1 MTDGRTEDTPG
12 AQAAGDGQDPARA
25 AIEDWVRELAH
36 HLEID
41 DVELDVDAVLR
52 LAGQA
57 AHTVVRPA
65 APVTTYLI
73 GYVSGLAEATGQAD
87 HPKASRAASR
97 VAAEL
102 LARRRD
108 AQNSGDS
115 GRSGDSD
122 AAGGSA
128 GAQDA

>member
-1 MTDGRTEDTPG
+1 MTED
-12 AQAAGDGQDPARA
+12 QDHTRES
-25 AIEDWVRELAH
+25 IELWVRELAH

-41 DVELDVDAVLR
+41 GVQIDIDAILG

-73 GYVSGLAEATGQAD
+73 GYVAGLAEGTGQAD
-87 HPKASRAASR
+87 LPTASRAASR

-102 LARRRD
+102 LER
-108 AQNSGDS
+108 
-115 GRSGDSD
+115 RSG
-122 AAGGSA
+122 AVG
-128 GAQDA
+128 

>member
-1 MTDGRTEDTPG
+1 M
-12 AQAAGDGQDPARA
+12 
-25 AIEDWVRELAH
+25 EDWVRELAH

-41 DVELDVDAVLR
+41 DVELDVDAVLG

-87 HPKASRAASR
+87 RPTASRAASR

-108 AQNSGDS
+108 ARDAQEAGDAGGSGD
-115 GRSGDSD
+115 
-122 AAGGSA
+122 SA

>member
-1 MTDGRTEDTPG
+1 MTDGRSEGAPG
-12 AQAAGDGQDPARA
+12 AQAGGDGQDPARA

-36 HLEID
+36 HLEVD
-41 DVELDVDAVLR
+41 DVELDVDAVLG

-87 HPKASRAASR
+87 HPTASRAASR

-102 LARRRD
+102 LARRRE
-108 AQNSGDS
+108 AQGADDPGDS
-115 GRSGDSD
+115 GSSD
-122 AAGGSA
+122 AAGNS

>member
-1 MTDGRTEDTPG
+1 MIDGRTEDAPG

-25 AIEDWVRELAH
+25 AIEDWVRDLAH

-87 HPKASRAASR
+87 HPTASRAASG

-108 AQNSGDS
+108 AQDAGDSGDS
-115 GRSGDSD
+115 
-122 AAGGSA
+122 GGSA